1 MHDPS
6 RLDLDPA
13 LRSGLW
19 HRLAETIER
28 YAAEVDGLPVAP
40 ALDTDALRGL
50 LKPFDFES
58 PVAPEAA
65 LDFAAEGLTRH
76 QVHTPHARYFGLFNP
91 APTAMGVAADALV
104 AAFNPQIAAWSHNP
118 FAAEVEAHLCRAFGV
133 RFGWQAAQ
141 VDGTF
146 CSGGAEANHSA
157 LLVALVAAFPEFPE
171 GGARALLAQP
181 VFYVSQEA
189 HHSFAKAARL
199 CGLGAPACRSVPA
212 DAQLRLDLGALE
224 DRLRRDRADGL
235 APFMVVATAGTTSA
249 GAIDPLPEL
258 AALARRE
265 QLWLHAD
272 AAWGG
277 AAALVPE
284 LRGLLAG
291 LEQSDSIT
299 FDAHKW
305 LSVPMG
311 AGLFLTRHAGL
322 LTRTFATRADY
333 MPKDAAGLA
342 VTDPFMHSMQWSR
355 RFIGLKLFLSLAV
368 AGWQGYAGALQRM
381 AQVGDHLRERLAAQ
395 GWPVVNQTRLPIACF
410 VDGRS
415 PQGRSAEHLHEVA
428 QRVVG
433 SGRAW
438 ISTVLLGG
446 ERPALRACITN
457 YRTSEADVDA
467 LVEAL
472 DQARAGG

>member
-1 MHDPS
+1 MHDPT
-6 RLDLDPA
+6 RLDLDPG
-13 LRSGLW
+13 LRGELW
-19 HRLAETIER
+19 QRLAETVER
-28 YAAEVDGLPVAP
+28 YAADVEALPVAP
-40 ALDTDALRGL
+40 ALDAEALRAQL
-50 LKPFDFES
+50 APFDFES
-58 PVAPEAA
+58 PLAPRAA
-65 LDFAAEGLTRH
+65 LDFAAQGLTRH
-76 QVHTPHARYFGLFNP
+76 QVHTPHPRYFGLFNP
-91 APTAMGVAADALV
+91 APSAMGIAADTLV
-104 AAFNPQIAAWSHNP
+104 AAFNPQMAAWSHNP
-118 FAAEVEAHLCRAFGV
+118 FAAEVEAHLCRAFGA
-133 RFGWQAAQ
+133 RFGWPAAQ
-141 VDGTF
+141 VDGVF
-146 CSGGAEANHSA
+146 CSGGAEANHTG
-157 LLVALVAAFPEFPE
+157 LLVALNAAFPEFAQ
-171 GGARALLAQP
+171 GGARALPAQP

-199 CGLGAPACRSVPA
+199 CGLGAPACRAVPA
-212 DAQLRLDLGALE
+212 DACLRLDLGALE
-224 DRLRRDRADGL
+224 DRLRRDRSEGL
-235 APFMVVATAGTTSA
+235 LPFLVVATAGTTSA

-258 AALARRE
+258 AELARRE

-291 LEQSDSIT
+291 LEQADSLT

-311 AGLFLTRHAGL
+311 AGLFLCRHPGE

-333 MPKDAAGLA
+333 MPRDAAGLE

-355 RFIGLKLFLSLAV
+355 RFIGLKLFLTLAV
-368 AGWQGYAGALQRM
+368 AGWGGYAAALGRM
-381 AQVGDHLRERLAAQ
+381 ARAGAHLRERLAAR
-395 GWPVVNQTRLPIACF
+395 GWPLVNDTPLPIACF

-415 PQGRSAEHLHEVA
+415 PQGRSAEHLQAVA

-438 ISTVLLGG
+438 ISTVLLRG
-446 ERPALRACITN
+446 EQPALRACVTN
-457 YRTSEADVDA
+457 YRTTEADVDA

-472 DQARAGG
+472 DQARRG

>member
-13 LRSGLW
+13 QRGELW
-19 HRLAETIER
+19 RRLAETVER
-28 YAAEVDGLPVAP
+28 YAAGVDALPVAP
-40 ALDTDALRGL
+40 VLDAEALRARL
-50 LKPFDFES
+50 APFDFES
-58 PVAPEAA
+58 PLAPEAA
-65 LDFAAEGLTRH
+65 LDFAARGLTHH
-76 QVHTPHARYFGLFNP
+76 QVHTPHPRYFGLFNP
-91 APTAMGVAADALV
+91 APSAMGVAADALV
-104 AAFNPQIAAWSHNP
+104 AAFNPQMAAWSHNP
-118 FAAEVEAHLCRAFGV
+118 FAAEVEAHLCRAFGT
-133 RFGWQAAQ
+133 RFGWPAAQ
-141 VDGTF
+141 VDGVF
-146 CSGGAEANHSA
+146 CSGGAEANHTG
-157 LLVALVAAFPEFPE
+157 LLVALNAAFPEFAQ
-171 GGARALLAQP
+171 GGARALSAQP

-199 CGLGAPACRSVPA
+199 CGLGAPACRAVPA
-212 DAQLRLDLGALE
+212 DVRLRMDPGALE
-224 DRLRRDRADGL
+224 DQLRRDRSEGL
-235 APFMVVATAGTTSA
+235 LPFLVVATAGTTSA

-258 AALARRE
+258 GALARRE
-265 QLWLHAD
+265 ELWLHVD

-291 LEQSDSIT
+291 LEQADSLT

-311 AGLFLTRHAGL
+311 AGLFLCRHPGA

-333 MPKDAAGLA
+333 MPRDAAGLE

-355 RFIGLKLFLSLAV
+355 RFIGLKLFLTLAV
-368 AGWQGYAGALQRM
+368 AGWGGYAAALGRMTRVGA
-381 AQVGDHLRERLAAQ
+381 HLRQRLAGR
-395 GWPVVNQTRLPIACF
+395 GWPLVNDTPLPIACF

-415 PQGRSAEHLHEVA
+415 PQGRSAEHLQAVA

-438 ISTVLLGG
+438 VSTVLLRG
-446 ERPALRACITN
+446 EQPALRACVTN
-457 YRTSEADVDA
+457 YRTGEADVEA

-472 DQARAGG
+472 DQARRG

>member
-1 MHDPS
+1 MHDPAQ
-6 RLDLDPA
+6 LDLDPDLRQA
-13 LRSGLW
+13 LW
-19 HRLAETIER
+19 ERLGQAIER

-40 ALDTDALRGL
+40 ALDADALRGL
-50 LKPFDFES
+50 LKPFDFEA

-91 APTAMGVAADALV
+91 APSAMGVAADALV

-146 CSGGAEANHSA
+146 CSGGAEANHTG
-157 LLVALVAAFPEFPE
+157 LLVALDATFPEFSQ
-171 GGARALLAQP
+171 GGVRALPGLP

-212 DAQLRLDLGALE
+212 DARLRLDLAALE
-224 DRLRRDRADGL
+224 NQLRRDRSEGL
-235 APFMVVATAGTTSA
+235 LPFLVVATAGTTSA

-265 QLWLHAD
+265 DLWLHAD

-277 AAALVPE
+277 AAVLVPG

-291 LEQSDSIT
+291 LEQADSIT

-311 AGLFLTRHAGL
+311 AGLFLCRRPSA

-333 MPKDAAGLA
+333 MPRDAAGLE

-355 RFIGLKLFLSLAV
+355 RFIGLKLFLTLAV
-368 AGWQGYAGALQRM
+368 AGWGGYAAALGRM
-381 AQVGDHLRERLAAQ
+381 ARAGAHLRQRLAAR
-395 GWPVVNQTRLPIACF
+395 GWPLVNDTPLPIACF

-415 PQGRSAEHLHEVA
+415 PQGRSADHLQAVA

-438 ISTVLLGG
+438 ISTVLLRG
-446 ERPALRACITN
+446 EQPALRACVTN
-457 YRTSEADVDA
+457 YRTGEADVDA

-472 DQARAGG
+472 DQARSG

>member
-1 MHDPS
+1 MHDPT
-6 RLDLDPA
+6 RLDLDQDLRQA
-13 LRSGLW
+13 LW
-19 HRLAETIER
+19 DRLERVVER
-28 YAAEVDGLPVAP
+28 YAHDVDRLPVAP
-40 ALDTDALRGL
+40 ALDAEALRGL
-50 LKPFDFES
+50 LEPFDFET
-58 PVAPEAA
+58 PRAPEAA
-65 LDFAAEGLTRH
+65 LDFAADGLTRH

-91 APTAMGVAADALV
+91 APTAMGIAADALV

-133 RFGWQAAQ
+133 RFGWQPGQ

-157 LLVALVAAFPEFPE
+157 LLVALVQAFPEFAE
-171 GGARALLAQP
+171 GGVRALAAQP
-181 VFYVSQEA
+181 VFYVSQEV

-212 DAQLRLDLGALE
+212 DAQLRLDVGALE
-224 DRLRRDRADGL
+224 ERLRRDRADGL
-235 APFMVVATAGTTSA
+235 APLMVVATAGTTSA

-258 AALARRE
+258 AALTRRE
-265 QLWLHAD
+265 ELWLHAD

-284 LRGLLAG
+284 LRDLLTG
-291 LEQSDSIT
+291 LEQADSIT

-355 RFIGLKLFLSLAV
+355 RFIGLKVFLSLAV
-368 AGWQGYAGALQRM
+368 AGWRGYAGALQHM
-381 AQVGDHLRERLAAQ
+381 ARVGDHLRARLAAQ
-395 GWPVVNQTRLPIACF
+395 GWPVVNETRLPIACF

-415 PQGRSAEHLHEVA
+415 PQGRSAEHLQAVA

-438 ISTVLLGG
+438 ISTVVLRG
-446 ERPALRACITN
+446 EQPALRACITN
-457 YRTSEADVDA
+457 YRTSEGDVDA

-472 DQARAGG
+472 DQARRG